1 MINWIFLIAVMAVFS
16 ALFFFL
22 KKQMQSEMEIRFSKI
37 SQEALKAGIDQILL
51 LAKDKFESKQNEIHT
66 ELSAKKEAI
75 DKTVQNL
82 EGQLQK
88 YELLIR
94 GFEKD
99 RGEKYGSLANE
110 LKNASLVTT
119 KLQETTGRL
128 NNILGNVK
136 LRGQWGERM
145 AEDIIKN
152 CGLIEGI
159 NFRKQKKLDSAAT
172 KPDYTFLLPDNHT
185 INMDVKFPLNNYI
198 HIINTE
204 NEYEREQFK
213 KEFSNNVKMR
223 KKKITNRD
231 YISPEEET
239 LDFVLLFIPNEKVF
253 GFIQEHFPGLIDE
266 ALKQKVVLCSPFTL
280 YAMLCVIRQAFENFR
295 YEKATKEIVKMI
307 ELFAKTYGIFK
318 TRFDVLGEVI
328 NKVDDQYNQIK
339 NTSFKELD
347 TKIRRIEDYKKGNVP
362 SVENKEN
369 KNHVI
374 DIAQNDLENEKIVS

>member
-94 GFEKD
+94 SFEKD

-198 HIINTE
+198 QMINTE

-223 KKKITNRD
+223 IKEITNRA
-231 YISPEEET
+231 YINPEEET
-239 LDFVLLFIPNEKVF
+239 LDFVLLFIPNEQVF

-266 ALKQKVVLCSPFTL
+266 ALRQKVVLCSPFTL

>member
-1 MINWIFLIAVMAVFS
+1 MINWIFLAVVVGVFS

-22 KKQMQSEMEIRFSKI
+22 KKQMQSEMEVRFSKL

-51 LAKDKFESKQNEIHT
+51 LTKDKFDSKQNEIHT

-75 DKTVQNL
+75 DETVQNL
-82 EGQLQK
+82 KDQLQR
-88 YELLIR
+88 YELLVR
-94 GFEKD
+94 DFEKD
-99 RGEKYGSLANE
+99 RDKKYGSLANE

-119 KLQETTGRL
+119 KLQEATGRL

-145 AEDIIKN
+145 AEDIIRN

-159 NFRKQKKLDSAAT
+159 NFRKQKKLDSATT

-185 INMDVKFPLNNYI
+185 INMDVKFPLDNYI
-198 HIINTE
+198 QMINTE

-213 KEFSNNVKMR
+213 KEFSNNVKAR
-223 KKKITNRD
+223 IKEITNRS
-231 YISPEEET
+231 YINPEEET
-239 LDFVLLFIPNEKVF
+239 LDFVLLFIPNEQVF
-253 GFIQEHFPGLIDE
+253 GFIQENFPGLIDE

-307 ELFAKTYGIFK
+307 ELFAKSYSIFK
-318 TRFDVLGEVI
+318 TRFDALGKAIVNTDE
-328 NKVDDQYNQIK
+328 QYNQIK

-362 SVENKEN
+362 SIENKEN
-369 KNHVI
+369 KGNVI
-374 DIAQNDLENEKIVS
+374 DIAQNDFEDEKVVS

>member
-198 HIINTE
+198 QMINTE

-223 KKKITNRD
+223 IKEITNRA
-231 YISPEEET
+231 YINPEEET
-239 LDFVLLFIPNEKVF
+239 LDFVLLFIPNEQVF

-266 ALKQKVVLCSPFTL
+266 ALRQKVVLCSPFTL